1 MTNVIITVVLLLGNG
16 IFVGGEFALIA
27 SRRTALEPLAA
38 TSRRARWALSAMNQ
52 IPLMIAGAQLGITIC
67 SLGLGAIA
75 EPALA
80 HLLEGPFEAIG
91 MPEKA
96 IHPVAFVLALGVVV
110 FLHTVIGEMVP
121 KNITLA
127 GPERAALILGPFMLA
142 FCTATKPLLNAMRWA
157 ARMVLKIWS
166 IEATDSVKTVFTAEE
181 LAGMVTQARSEGLLG
196 TEQYARIRAALE
208 LHERTAGDTLRPWSS
223 VTTIADDV
231 SPATVEAVA
240 TRTGRSR
247 FPVVQRETRRVLGF
261 VHVKDILGYGAERRT
276 MPIPPEIIR
285 PLAVVAPERSLGD
298 LLLVMRRD
306 RLHIVLVSDGRRPLG
321 VITLDDVIH
330 AVVGE
335 PAHPVQPPAV
345 AQPRDA
351 GVSHR

>member
-1 MTNVIITVVLLLGNG
+1 MTKILVTILLLIGNG

-38 TSRRARWALSAMNQ
+38 TSKPARWALSAMSQ

-67 SLGLGAIA
+67 SLSLGAIA

-80 HLLEGPFEAIG
+80 HVLEGPFGALG
-91 MPEKA
+91 LPEDML
-96 IHPVAFVLALGVVV
+96 HPVAFVLALMVVV
-110 FLHTVIGEMVP
+110 FMHTVIGEMVP

-157 ARMVLKIWS
+157 SRTVLKLWKV
-166 IEATDSVKTVFTAEE
+166 EATDSVKTVFTAEE
-181 LAGMVTQARSEGLLG
+181 LAGMVTQARTEGLLG
-196 TEQYARIRAALE
+196 SEQYARIHAALG
-208 LHERTAGDTLRPWSS
+208 LSDHTAADTLRPWSG
-223 VTTIADDV
+223 VTTVADDV
-231 SPATVEAVA
+231 SPATIEAIS

-247 FPVVQRETRRVLGF
+247 FPVLQRETRRVLGF
-261 VHVKDILGYGAERRT
+261 VHVKDILGYAAGQRRL
-276 MPIPPEIIR
+276 PIPAEIVR
-285 PLAVVAPERSLGD
+285 PLVVVPPDRTLAD
-298 LLLVMRRD
+298 LLLSMRRD
-306 RLHIVLVSDGRRPLG
+306 HLHIVLVSDGKRPLG

-335 PAHPVQPPAV
+335 PGHALAT
-345 AQPRDA
+345 
-351 GVSHR
+351 S

>member
-1 MTNVIITVVLLLGNG
+1 MTKLLVTVLLLIGNG
-16 IFVGGEFALIA
+16 VFVGGEFALIA

-38 TSRRARWALSAMNQ
+38 TSRPARWALSAMNQ
-52 IPLMIAGAQLGITIC
+52 IPLMIAGAQLGITVC

-80 HLLEGPFEAIG
+80 HVLEDPFAALG
-91 MPEKA
+91 LPENML
-96 IHPVAFVLALGVVV
+96 HPVAFVLALIVVV
-110 FLHTVIGEMVP
+110 YLHTVIGEMVP

-157 ARMVLKIWS
+157 SRTVLKLWKV
-166 IEATDSVKTVFTAEE
+166 EATDAVKTVFTAEE

-196 TEQYARIRAALE
+196 SEQYARIHAALG
-208 LHERTAGDTLRPWSS
+208 LNDRTAADTLRPWSG
-223 VTTIADDV
+223 VTTVADDV
-231 SPATVEAVA
+231 SPATIEAIS

-247 FPVVQRETRRVLGF
+247 FPVVHRETRRVLGF
-261 VHVKDILGYGAERRT
+261 VHVKDILGYAAGQRRL
-276 MPIPPEIIR
+276 PIPADIIR
-285 PLAVVAPERSLGD
+285 PLAVVAPERTLAD
-298 LLLVMRRD
+298 LLLAMRRD
-306 RLHIVLVSDGRRPLG
+306 RLHIMLVSDGRRPLG

-335 PAHPVQPPAV
+335 PGHALAPA
-345 AQPRDA
+345 R
-351 GVSHR
+351 SI

>member
-1 MTNVIITVVLLLGNG
+1 MTKILVTLLLLIGNG
-16 IFVGGEFALIA
+16 VFVGGEFALIA

-38 TSRRARWALSAMNQ
+38 TSRPARWALSAMNQ
-52 IPLMIAGAQLGITIC
+52 IPLMIAGAQLGITVC

-80 HLLEGPFEAIG
+80 HVLEGPFAALG
-91 MPEKA
+91 LPENML
-96 IHPVAFVLALGVVV
+96 HPVAFVLALIVVV
-110 FLHTVIGEMVP
+110 YLHTVIGEMVP

-157 ARMVLKIWS
+157 SRTVLKLWKV
-166 IEATDSVKTVFTAEE
+166 EATDAVKTVFTAEE

-196 TEQYARIRAALE
+196 SEQYARIHAALG
-208 LHERTAGDTLRPWSS
+208 LNDRTAADTLRPWSG
-223 VTTIADDV
+223 VTTVADDV
-231 SPATVEAVA
+231 SPASIEAIS

-247 FPVVQRETRRVLGF
+247 FPVVHRETRRVLGF
-261 VHVKDILGYGAERRT
+261 VHVKDILGYAAGQRRL
-276 MPIPPEIIR
+276 PIPADIIR
-285 PLAVVAPERSLGD
+285 PLAVVAPERTLAD
-298 LLLVMRRD
+298 LLLAMRRD
-306 RLHIVLVSDGRRPLG
+306 RLHIMLVSDGRRPLG

-335 PAHPVQPPAV
+335 PGHALAPARSV
-345 AQPRDA
+345 
-351 GVSHR
+351 